1 MKNKTEKREGFYM
14 NINSEE
20 REIVNKLQSKY
31 AINISQSFK
40 IFIRQLLEKMEKNI

>member
-1 MKNKTEKREGFYM
+1 MKDNTKKREGFYM

-20 REIVNKLQSKY
+20 RKIIDKLQEKY

-40 IFIRQLLEKMEKNI
+40 IYIKQLLDKMEKN